1 MSRRSNNSSPPPLCL
16 PCLDLSLVCMS
27 ACGAGAVGGAAL
39 YLCMFVAHH
48 SPSLTHVVLPR
59 HCLMRSMAACTS
71 GCSPPSIAC
80 CSQKQETK
88 KRQRQKKN
96 QRSISTRQWLNQAE
110 EEGARGGLLQPAQVQ
125 TKSATVPLCCGSTAG
140 CHRPRGDSPG
150 RACRQCLQSQSCTAV
165 ARAPAR
171 TLVAVD
177 AHTHTHTHTQ
187 THTDT
192 HTDTHRHTD
201 TQTHTPGQGRG
212 VGGEENGKEG

>member
-1 MSRRSNNSSPPPLCL
+1 MYVSLWRWRGGWRCVVPLHVCCAPL
-16 PCLDLSLVCMS
+16 PKSD
-27 ACGAGAVGGAAL
+27 ACCVAAAL
-39 YLCMFVAHH
+39 SHALNG
-48 SPSLTHVVLPR
+48 SLHLRMLPAL
-59 HCLMRSMAACTS
+59 HCLLLAKT
-71 GCSPPSIAC
+71 GD
-80 CSQKQETK
+80 K
-88 KRQRQKKN
+88 KEAKAKKN

-177 AHTHTHTHTQ
+177 AHRH

-192 HTDTHRHTD
+192 HTDTH
-201 TQTHTPGQGRG
+201 THTQRGKGDGWVERRMGRR
-212 VGGEENGKEG
+212 VSEEKRVYFPV